1 MQLRQLNA
9 GVKDEEMVLRRQ
21 LLIATTL
28 AVLFH
33 GCLVLIGLGGK
44 GLSFSQLHTPEIAL
58 QTPQPWI
65 LSMAK
70 VTEATNHSSTK
81 AVVAEA
87 TGSTAAQAM
96 DTALLQGAS
105 EPLLEKV
112 LAATFTDGLS
122 NSKYLSLEE
131 TDIPALPAA
140 NWILPLKKG
149 YLNEVSSIVVRIW
162 IQQNG
167 SIAGVELLDV
177 RPSLLSESQMREVVD
192 WLASTP
198 MNPAVKNGDTVAS
211 KRTLEIAFEH

>member
-1 MQLRQLNA
+1 
-9 GVKDEEMVLRRQ
+9 MVLRRE

-28 AVLFH
+28 VVVLH
-33 GCLVLIGLGGK
+33 GVLVLLGSSSEGFP
-44 GLSFSQLHTPEIAL
+44 FSQLHTAAAGV
-58 QTPQPWI
+58 QTSQPWT

-70 VTEATNHSSTK
+70 VSEVPNHSISEE
-81 AVVAEA
+81 VVPEPAIAA
-87 TGSTAAQAM
+87 TQAL
-96 DTALLQGAS
+96 DKTQSQGAS
-105 EPLLEKV
+105 KPFLEKV
-112 LAATFTDGLS
+112 LASTFVDGFA
-122 NSKYLSLEE
+122 NSKYLALEE
-131 TDIPALPAA
+131 TDTPAVPAA

-149 YLNEVSSIVVRIW
+149 YLHEVSAIAVRVW

-198 MNPAVKNGDTVAS
+198 MSPAVKNGETVAS